1 MGVST
6 SRSAFCD
13 NTRILDSLFLIAG
26 SGHYP
31 GLVARAARAAGVA
44 RLAMAAFQGET
55 REDVSALADEVAWM
69 RVGQLGKLLDAAK
82 KSGAAGAIMAGQIAP
97 KNLFDLRPDVKALLL
112 LATIKERNAETLF
125 GAIADA
131 LAKIG
136 VPLLPATT
144 FLEDQLAS
152 EGLMAGPK
160 LKDRELEDTAFGLRI
175 AKETSR
181 LDIGQ
186 TVVIKNGTVLAVEA
200 FEGTNEAIER
210 GGRVGR
216 GGGFVVKVSKP
227 RPDLRFDVPVV
238 GEQTVEIAAK
248 AGLRGIVAEAGAVL
262 LLDRGRVCACAE
274 RNQISLF
281 GVKA

>member
-1 MGVST
+1 
-6 SRSAFCD
+6 
-13 NTRILDSLFLIAG
+13 LDRLFLIAG

-31 GLVARAARAAGVA
+31 RLVIRAARKAGVA
-44 RLAMAAFQGET
+44 HISLAAFEGET
-55 REDVSALADEVAWM
+55 REEIAALGDSVAWM

-82 KSGAAGAIMAGQIAP
+82 NSGATGAIMAGQIAP

-112 LATIKERNAETLF
+112 LATIKERNAESLF

-131 LAKIG
+131 LEKIG
-136 VPLLPATT
+136 IELLPATT

-152 EGLMAGPK
+152 EGHMAGPK
-160 LKDRELEDTAFGLRI
+160 LKNREIEDASFGMRI

-186 TVVIKNGTVLAVEA
+186 TVVVKNGTVLAVEA

-210 GGRVGR
+210 GGRLGK
-216 GGGFVVKVSKP
+216 GGGLMVKVSKP
-227 RPDLRFDVPVV
+227 KQDLRFDVPVI
-238 GEQTVEIAAK
+238 GEQTIETAAR
-248 AGLRGIVAEAGAVL
+248 AGLQGIVAEAGAVL
-262 LLDRGRVCACAE
+262 LLDREQVCASAE
-274 RNQISLF
+274 RNKITLF

>member
-1 MGVST
+1 
-6 SRSAFCD
+6 
-13 NTRILDSLFLIAG
+13 LDRLFLISG

-31 GLVARAARAAGVA
+31 GLVAHAARKSGVA
-44 RLAMAAFQGET
+44 HISMAAFEGET
-55 REDVSALADEVAWM
+55 RDDVAALADSVAWM

-82 KSGAAGAIMAGQIAP
+82 NSGATGAIMAGQIAP

-131 LAKIG
+131 LGKIN
-136 VPLLPATT
+136 VELLPATT
-144 FLEDQLAS
+144 FLEDQLAT

-160 LKDRELEDTAFGLRI
+160 LKDREVEDTAFGMRI

-186 TVVIKNGTVLAVEA
+186 TKNGTVLAVEA

-216 GGGFVVKVSKP
+216 GGGFVIKVSKP
-227 RPDLRFDVPVV
+227 KQDLRFDVPVI
-238 GEQTVEIAAK
+238 GEQTVEAAAK

-262 LLDRGRVCACAE
+262 LLDREQVCASAE
-274 RNQISLF
+274 RNKISLF

>member
-1 MGVST
+1 
-6 SRSAFCD
+6 
-13 NTRILDSLFLIAG
+13 LDRLFLIAG

-31 GLVARAARAAGVA
+31 GLVIRAARKAGVPHISI
-44 RLAMAAFQGET
+44 AAFEGET
-55 REDVSALADEVAWM
+55 REDVVALADEVAWM

-131 LAKIG
+131 LGKID

-144 FLEDQLAS
+144 YLEDQLTT

-160 LKDRELEDTAFGLRI
+160 LKDREVEDTVFGMRI

-186 TVVIKNGTVLAVEA
+186 TVVVKNGTVLAVEA
-200 FEGTNEAIER
+200 FEGTDEAISR

-227 RPDLRFDVPVV
+227 NQDLRFDVPVV
-238 GEQTVEIAAK
+238 GEQTVESAAK
-248 AGLRGIVAEAGAVL
+248 AGLRGIVAEAGKVL
-262 LLDRGRVCACAE
+262 LLNREKVCASAE
-274 RNQISLF
+274 RNKISLF